1 MPSVTVP
8 FGGGLHTRAFAQDV
22 QEQEATS
29 GQNFQLDPQDRS
41 FKRREPI
48 DLVGTTPNT
57 SEIRGFASLLKSD
70 GSISFLV
77 QSGTTVYDWDGAST
91 FTSKGTVSS
100 SAKLRGRIEHN
111 WQLSDK
117 VIITDI
123 NLSQPVMEYDGTTL
137 QNISFLS
144 NPSTAWT
151 GDFVARYCAIIDERA
166 FFANIKDNGT
176 AFPHLIVAA
185 KRSDYNTLSVSDR
198 PAVALAADDPFYLVQ
213 PDNRYINGMVEFSGI
228 LAISSRKGSI
238 YKLSGGVTQDFTT
251 TALYPDYS
259 MDALHPMSGAS
270 GDESFT
276 LVGNDI
282 AYGREGRVES
292 LISTDKFGDT
302 DADDLSVGIFD
313 QIKDYN
319 EWTIVYNSRTQK
331 IYCFPSGQSECWV
344 YHKSMQPTGLSPWV
358 KWTTLSD
365 FAFAPTAVMN
375 MYDPSDGLEYVFAGD
390 ASGNIYRLE
399 GTGTDDNGSNIIT
412 SHKSRL
418 FKVEGLSKI
427 TNVKGYIEYVADQ
440 EVEVE
445 IILYYQGQS
454 VLTQSITE
462 TLPSATTGAV
472 YGGSYYYGDG
482 TPYGTVTGSIKRQQI
497 QIPGSGN
504 MFQAEVKVT
513 GANTFKITELFLDF
527 QAADAL

>member
-1 MPSVTVP
+1 MPSITVP
-8 FGGGLHTRAFAQDV
+8 FGGGLHTRAFAQDIK
-22 QEQEATS
+22 EQEAAS

-48 DLVGTTPNT
+48 DLVGTTPNA
-57 SEIRGFASLLKSD
+57 SQIRGFATLLKSD
-70 GSISFLV
+70 GSVSFLV
-77 QSGTTVYDWDGAST
+77 QAGTTVYDWDGAST
-91 FTSKGTVSS
+91 FTSKGTVSA
-100 SAKLRGRIEHN
+100 SANLRGRMEHN
-111 WQLSDK
+111 WQLTDK

-123 NLSQPVMEYDGTTL
+123 SLSQPVMEYDGTTL
-137 QNISFLS
+137 QNVTFYS
-144 NPSTAWT
+144 NPSTTWT
-151 GDFVARYCAIIDERA
+151 GNFIARYCTVFNERA
-166 FFANIKDNGT
+166 FFSNISDNGT
-176 AFPHLIVAA
+176 AFPHLIVGS
-185 KRSDYNTLSVSDR
+185 KRSDYTTLSVSDR
-198 PAVALAADDPFYLVQ
+198 PSNSLNDGDPFFLVQ

-228 LAISSRKGSI
+228 LALSSRKGAI
-238 YKLSGGVTQDFTT
+238 YKLTGSSEQDF
-251 TALYPDYS
+251 AMAP
-259 MDALHPMSGAS
+259 LHPMSGAS
-270 GDESFT
+270 GNESFT

-302 DADDLSVGIFD
+302 DADDLSAGIFD
-313 QIKDYN
+313 QIKAYN
-319 EWTIVYNSRTQK
+319 AWTIVYNSRTQK
-331 IYCFPSGQSECWV
+331 IYCFPSGVSECWV

-358 KWTTLSD
+358 RWTTLSD

-399 GTGTDDNGSNIIT
+399 GTGTDDNGNNIIT

-418 FKVEGLSKI
+418 FKVEGLSEI
-427 TNVKGYIEYVADQ
+427 SEVRGYIEYVADQ
-440 EVEVE
+440 QVEVE

-462 TLPSATTGAV
+462 TLPSTSIGAV

-497 QIPGSGN
+497 QIPGNGN
-504 MFQAEVKVT
+504 MFQVEVKVT
-513 GANTFKITELFLDF
+513 GANTFKITELHLDF
-527 QAADAL
+527 QASNSLSP